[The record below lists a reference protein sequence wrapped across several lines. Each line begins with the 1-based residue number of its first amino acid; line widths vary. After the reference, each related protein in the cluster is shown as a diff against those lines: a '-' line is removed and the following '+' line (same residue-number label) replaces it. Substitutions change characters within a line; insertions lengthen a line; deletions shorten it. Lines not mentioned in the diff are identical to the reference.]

1 MRLIQ
6 SSYFNCRFPVRVIG
20 NFNDT
25 TATSGLFIIGNGSGP
40 STRTNAVVVYKSGN
54 MTVNGKITHGGLI
67 SSSDIRLK
75 KDIQPLEGALDKVLK
90 LRGVSFY
97 WKNKEEMAAAR
108 GKDVNN
114 FSYGFDSEKQ
124 IGVIAQEI
132 EKVVPELVVTDNDG
146 FKAVKYENL
155 TPLLIEAIKEQQ
167 TIIEKQQKEN
177 DEMKARMEKMEKM
190 LEELLK
196 KQ

>member
-1 MRLIQ
+1 
-6 SSYFNCRFPVRVIG
+6 
-20 NFNDT
+20 
-25 TATSGLFIIGNGSGP
+25 
-40 STRTNAVVVYKSGN
+40 
-54 MTVNGKITHGGLI
+54 MTVNGTITHSGLVVP
-67 SSSDIRLK
+67 SDIRLK
-75 KDIQPLEGALDKVLK
+75 KDIQPLNGALDKVLQ

-97 WKNKEEMAAAR
+97 CKNKEEMAAAK

-114 FSYGFDSEKQ
+114 FSYGFGPEKQ

-177 DEMKARMEKMEKM
+177 DEMKKEMAEMKKM